1 MADPKCPIVVVC
13 SESSKS
19 SHEVINNIRKTPIEE
34 TTVDLGNN
42 ITGFKY
48 RNVTKYYENDII
60 FISQN
65 SQPLSLLP
73 GDIVGRLEGC
83 IVYFDANN
91 RNFLHSLKTY
101 ADFMEENDIEFGI
114 LLCSELSDNAA
125 DGIVYKEAKA
135 HSNVLDVIELDRKR
149 PDGDDDESINHHDP
163 IGYDE
168 LLQAIRAV
176 IWSNVDLKRK
186 ANGTVLR
193 HVPNGAEGG
202 TDGEDGTSASSS
214 APKAAGEIDN
224 TNLEAEMDA
233 FEQLLTQVMMFKDVT
248 ADWSRSEQLAYAET
262 FANVFDNLLCGDDD
276 GGADS
281 DNNE

>member
-1 MADPKCPIVVVC
+1 MNTIKC
-13 SESSKS
+13 
-19 SHEVINNIRKTPIEE
+19 
-34 TTVDLGNN
+34 
-42 ITGFKY
+42 F
-48 RNVTKYYENDII
+48 
-60 FISQN
+60 Q
-65 SQPLSLLP
+65 
-73 GDIVGRLEGC
+73 
-83 IVYFDANN
+83 
-91 RNFLHSLKTY
+91 RNFLLSLKTY

-114 LLCSELSDNAA
+114 LLCSELFDNSA

-149 PDGDDDESINHHDP
+149 PGGDDDEEEDESINHHDP

-202 TDGEDGTSASSS
+202 AEVQDGTSASSS
-214 APKAAGEIDN
+214 AATNGSGVASIPKANGPVDN
-224 TNLEAEMDA
+224 AKLEAEMDA

-248 ADWSRSEQLAYAET
+248 ANWSRSEQLAYAEN
-262 FANVFDNLLCGDDD
+262 FASKKFDIRGLSKTL
-276 GGADS
+276 
-281 DNNE
+281 ELTYI